1 MAVPLPNLSTSTCQ
15 TDAFVPL
22 QGNRYGKRI
31 DFKVSELRLV
41 QLLDGLCEDVKE
53 DHELHQLNSTRKAL
67 EWQWV
72 KVKGS
77 GRQQTFDSVAK
88 VEQPEHKT
96 RQRQLLNWCSRIL
109 EEHEEELA
117 SFIQTAE
124 ESQAGQYQRV
134 FDRVQSQAR

>member
-1 MAVPLPNLSTSTCQ
+1 MLIATTCQ
-15 TDAFVPL
+15 ADASISL
-22 QGNRYGKRI
+22 QGNRYGKSI

-41 QLLDGLCEDVKE
+41 QLLDGLCEDVK
-53 DHELHQLNSTRKAL
+53 DQHELHQLNSTRKAL

-77 GRQQTFDSVAK
+77 GRRQAFDSVAK
-88 VEQPEHKT
+88 VEQPELKT

-117 SFIQTAE
+117 SFIQAAE
-124 ESQAGQYQRV
+124 ESQTGQCWRIFSRV
-134 FDRVQSQAR
+134 HSQAS

>member
-1 MAVPLPNLSTSTCQ
+1 MRNRLDSQAGSSPP
-15 TDAFVPL
+15 AH
-22 QGNRYGKRI
+22 GNRYGKSI

-41 QLLDGLCEDVKE
+41 QLLDGLCEDVK
-53 DHELHQLNSTRKAL
+53 DQHELHQLNSTRKAL

-77 GRQQTFDSVAK
+77 GRRQAFDSVAK
-88 VEQPEHKT
+88 VEQPELKT

-117 SFIQTAE
+117 SFIQ
-124 ESQAGQYQRV
+124 
-134 FDRVQSQAR
+134 

>member
-1 MAVPLPNLSTSTCQ
+1 MLITTTCQ
-15 TDAFVPL
+15 ADASIPL

-41 QLLDGLCEDVKE
+41 QLLDGLCEDVK
-53 DHELHQLNSTRKAL
+53 DQHELHQLNSTRRAV

-77 GRQQTFDSVAK
+77 GRRQAFDSVAK
-88 VEQPEHKT
+88 VEQPELKT

-117 SFIQTAE
+117 SFIQAAE
-124 ESQAGQYQRV
+124 ESQTGQCWRIFSRV
-134 FDRVQSQAR
+134 HSQSS